1 MIMKVYELISKLQ
14 QMMMDDEVQLQ
25 IEVKHSAGDN
35 SRARK
40 IQDIECSITDVRGN
54 TPVLIEADAT
64 IEVESKIIVY

>member
-1 MIMKVYELISKLQ
+1 MKVYELISKLQ

-25 IEVKHSAGDN
+25 IEVKHSVG
-35 SRARK
+35 SIEPRK

>member
-1 MIMKVYELISKLQ
+1 MVMKVYELISKLQ

-25 IEVKHSAGDN
+25 IEVKHSVGDN

-64 IEVESKIIVY
+64 IEVESKIIAY

>member
-1 MIMKVYELISKLQ
+1 MKVHELISKLQ

-25 IEVKHSAGDN
+25 IEVKHSMG
-35 SRARK
+35 SMSTTRK